1 MIHELARVPRVT
13 LGAGS
18 RSRIG
23 GLAAQ
28 HGRRALLIVDRA
40 LDRAGLGD
48 AFAGAL
54 RASGV
59 EVIRFDGVAPDPAL
73 SDVDSAV
80 AVAKDF
86 AADCVVA
93 VGGGSA
99 LDLGKAVAAIAGGD
113 ASAGAYDLCAQEF
126 PVPRL
131 RMLCV
136 PTTAG
141 TGAEMTR
148 TAVLTRPDGSK
159 TWLWGDAIKA
169 DDVILDPELTQ
180 GLPPAMTAA
189 TGLDALVHAV
199 EAATNRNASAAN
211 TLYAHAAIR
220 LVATSL
226 PRAVAVG
233 SDLAARAA
241 MQRAAMLAGMAIDN
255 AGTAIAHTIGHAL
268 GSLRPVHHGRAVALA
283 MLATAEWNCRGDD
296 GRWAACAEALGA
308 AGRGFARGFGDLLCA
323 VGLPTSLG
331 SVCADLD
338 PAELVERMR
347 APENAPMRASNWR
360 ETSDADLVWIARAV
374 LELR

>member
-1 MIHELARVPRVT
+1 MIQELARVPRVT

-23 GLAAQ
+23 RLVAQ
-28 HGRRALLIVDRA
+28 HGQRALLVIDQA
-40 LDRAGLGD
+40 LDQAGFGD
-48 AFAGAL
+48 EVDAAL

-59 EVIRFDGVAPDPAL
+59 AVVRFHEFAPDPRLA
-73 SDVDSAV
+73 DVDMAV
-80 AVAKDF
+80 AVAKGF
-86 AADCVVA
+86 AADSVVA

-99 LDLGKAVAAIAGGD
+99 LDLGKAVAAIAGGG
-113 ASAGAYDLCAQEF
+113 ASAAAYDLCARDF

-159 TWLWGDAIKA
+159 TWLWGDAVKA
-169 DDVILDPELTQ
+169 DDVVLDPELTL
-180 GLPPAMTAA
+180 GLPPALTAA

-199 EAATNRNASAAN
+199 EAATNRKASAEN
-211 TLYAHAAIR
+211 TLHAHAAIR

-233 SDLAARAA
+233 SDLVARAS

-255 AGTAIAHTIGHAL
+255 AGTAIAHAIGHAL
-268 GSLRPVHHGRAVALA
+268 GSLRPIHHGQAVALA
-283 MLATAEWNCRGDD
+283 MLATAEWNCRCDD

-308 AGRGFARGFGDLLCA
+308 AGQGFAQSFGDLLRA
-323 VGLPTSLG
+323 VGHPTSLG
-331 SVCADLD
+331 TVCADLD
-338 PAELVERMR
+338 PAELAERMR
-347 APENAPMRASNWR
+347 APENAPMRAANWR
-360 ETSDADLVWIARAV
+360 ETSDADLLSIARAV
-374 LELR
+374 LDLR